1 MALSVMVA
9 VVILLLTAAVKGD
22 DGGQEGETHEE
33 VKNIE
38 AMSSCTQNANM
49 LTGAAEKPEPDE
61 EFEEWVKPHIE
72 GMVPVYGRAGI
83 DYISLDD
90 FELMGKTVFAEAKT
104 EEFEGQVA
112 VAEVILNRVESE
124 NFPDTVEEV
133 IKQDGAFSSWG
144 NGSVEAAPLDDE
156 CLEAVQDAVNE
167 RFFRIR
173 WFISVR
179 GISIRLERRTRSS
192 DIIISAARR
201 ERTGEDG
208 RAAFPEVFVDVQG
221 QGLPSCLPVLRTL
234 SYLHHRRGNGKE
246 RKRNEYEIRNEERGH
261 GADCS
266 RPVGAVQR
274 EPLSGIEVAAPLPE
288 RGQQEST

>member
-1 MALSVMVA
+1 MKKRRRERKRKRIRMTVLSVVVA
-9 VVILLLTAAVKGD
+9 VVILLLTAAVKGN
-22 DGGQEGETHEE
+22 DGGQQVETHEE
-33 VKNIE
+33 VKNDE
-38 AMSSCTQNANM
+38 AMSSCTQNANT
-49 LTGAAEKPEPDE
+49 LTGAAVPEQEK

-144 NGSVEAAPLDDE
+144 NGSVETAPLDDE

-167 RFFRIR
+167 RIFPDSVVYFREGHFHSFGTPYTVIGHHY
-173 WFISVR
+173 F
-179 GISIRLERRTRSS
+179 SS
-192 DIIISAARR
+192 
-201 ERTGEDG
+201 EEGED
-208 RAAFPEVFVDVQG
+208 R
-221 QGLPSCLPVLRTL
+221 
-234 SYLHHRRGNGKE
+234 
-246 RKRNEYEIRNEERGH
+246 
-261 GADCS
+261 
-266 RPVGAVQR
+266 
-274 EPLSGIEVAAPLPE
+274 
-288 RGQQEST
+288 

>member
-1 MALSVMVA
+1 MTVA
-9 VVILLLTAAVKGD
+9 VVVLLLTAAASRD
-22 DGGQEGETHEE
+22 DGGQQEETHEE

-49 LTGAAEKPEPDE
+49 LTGAVVPEQEK

-72 GMVPVYGRAGI
+72 GMVPVYGREGI

-124 NFPDTVEEV
+124 DFPDTVEEV

-167 RFFRIR
+167 RIFPDSVVYFREGRFHSFGTPYTVIGHHY
-173 WFISVR
+173 F
-179 GISIRLERRTRSS
+179 SS
-192 DIIISAARR
+192 
-201 ERTGEDG
+201 EEGED
-208 RAAFPEVFVDVQG
+208 R
-221 QGLPSCLPVLRTL
+221 
-234 SYLHHRRGNGKE
+234 
-246 RKRNEYEIRNEERGH
+246 
-261 GADCS
+261 
-266 RPVGAVQR
+266 
-274 EPLSGIEVAAPLPE
+274 
-288 RGQQEST
+288 

>member
-1 MALSVMVA
+1 MALSVTVA
-9 VVILLLTAAVKGD
+9 VVVLLLTAAVKGD
-22 DGGQEGETHEE
+22 DRDLQDEAHEE
-33 VKNIE
+33 VKSVE
-38 AMSSCTQNANM
+38 AMSSRIQTADT
-49 LTGAAEKPEPDE
+49 LTGAAVPEQKK

-144 NGSVEAAPLDDE
+144 NGSVETAPLDDE

-167 RFFRIR
+167 RIFPDSVVYFREGHFHSFGTPYTVIGHHY
-173 WFISVR
+173 F
-179 GISIRLERRTRSS
+179 SS
-192 DIIISAARR
+192 
-201 ERTGEDG
+201 EEGEG
-208 RAAFPEVFVDVQG
+208 R
-221 QGLPSCLPVLRTL
+221 
-234 SYLHHRRGNGKE
+234 
-246 RKRNEYEIRNEERGH
+246 
-261 GADCS
+261 
-266 RPVGAVQR
+266 
-274 EPLSGIEVAAPLPE
+274 
-288 RGQQEST
+288 

>member
-1 MALSVMVA
+1 MKKRRRERKRKRIRMMALSVTVA
-9 VVILLLTAAVKGD
+9 VVVLLLTAAASRD
-22 DGGQEGETHEE
+22 DGGQQGEAHERI
-33 VKNIE
+33 KSIE
-38 AMSSCTQNANM
+38 TMSSCIQNANM

-112 VAEVILNRVESE
+112 VAEVILNRVESKD
-124 NFPDTVEEV
+124 FPDTVQEV

-167 RFFRIR
+167 RIFPDSVVYFREGRFHSFGTPYTVIGHHY
-173 WFISVR
+173 F
-179 GISIRLERRTRSS
+179 SS
-192 DIIISAARR
+192 
-201 ERTGEDG
+201 EEGED
-208 RAAFPEVFVDVQG
+208 R
-221 QGLPSCLPVLRTL
+221 
-234 SYLHHRRGNGKE
+234 
-246 RKRNEYEIRNEERGH
+246 
-261 GADCS
+261 
-266 RPVGAVQR
+266 
-274 EPLSGIEVAAPLPE
+274 
-288 RGQQEST
+288 

>member
-1 MALSVMVA
+1 MKKRRRERKRKRIRMMALSVMVA

-22 DGGQEGETHEE
+22 DGGQQGETHEE

-61 EFEEWVKPHIE
+61 EFEKWVKPHIE

-124 NFPDTVEEV
+124 DFPDTVEEV

-167 RFFRIR
+167 RIFPDSVVYFREGRFHSFGTPYTVIGHHY
-173 WFISVR
+173 F
-179 GISIRLERRTRSS
+179 SS
-192 DIIISAARR
+192 
-201 ERTGEDG
+201 EEGED
-208 RAAFPEVFVDVQG
+208 R
-221 QGLPSCLPVLRTL
+221 
-234 SYLHHRRGNGKE
+234 
-246 RKRNEYEIRNEERGH
+246 
-261 GADCS
+261 
-266 RPVGAVQR
+266 
-274 EPLSGIEVAAPLPE
+274 
-288 RGQQEST
+288 

>member
-1 MALSVMVA
+1 MVLPVVVA
-9 VVILLLTAAVKGD
+9 VVILMLTAAVKGD
-22 DGGQEGETHEE
+22 DSGQQGERHEE

-38 AMSSCTQNANM
+38 AVSSCTQTADT
-49 LTGAAEKPEPDE
+49 LTGAAVPEQEK

-133 IKQDGAFSSWG
+133 IKQGGAFSSWG
-144 NGSVEAAPLDDE
+144 NGSVEDAPLDDE

-167 RFFRIR
+167 RIFPDSVVYFREGNFHSFGTPYTVIGHHY
-173 WFISVR
+173 F
-179 GISIRLERRTRSS
+179 SS
-192 DIIISAARR
+192 
-201 ERTGEDG
+201 EEGED
-208 RAAFPEVFVDVQG
+208 R
-221 QGLPSCLPVLRTL
+221 
-234 SYLHHRRGNGKE
+234 
-246 RKRNEYEIRNEERGH
+246 
-261 GADCS
+261 
-266 RPVGAVQR
+266 
-274 EPLSGIEVAAPLPE
+274 
-288 RGQQEST
+288 

>member
-1 MALSVMVA
+1 MSLLLLVVMMTV
-9 VVILLLTAAVKGD
+9 LMLTAAVK
-22 DGGQEGETHEE
+22 EGIGEE
-33 VKNIE
+33 QGERLEKVTDNE
-38 AMSSCTQNANM
+38 AISPCVQTVHT
-49 LTGAAEKPEPDE
+49 LTGAAEPEQE
-61 EFEEWVKPHIE
+61 KEFEEWVKPHIE

-167 RFFRIR
+167 RFFPD
-173 WFISVR
+173 SVVYFR
-179 GISIRLERRTRSS
+179 EGRFHSFGTPYTVIGHHYFSS
-192 DIIISAARR
+192 
-201 ERTGEDG
+201 EEGED
-208 RAAFPEVFVDVQG
+208 R
-221 QGLPSCLPVLRTL
+221 
-234 SYLHHRRGNGKE
+234 
-246 RKRNEYEIRNEERGH
+246 
-261 GADCS
+261 
-266 RPVGAVQR
+266 
-274 EPLSGIEVAAPLPE
+274 
-288 RGQQEST
+288 